1 MQCNKDY
8 LLVLLGNITLNV
20 RGNSMKTMNFKKSLL
35 VTAMIGSLAGCNL
48 DSSQADADTFTSKK
62 YQGNGVSTGKVTRKR
77 QDSVTVNGI
86 AFDVSG
92 ASINL
97 DGKNGTA
104 DDIKLGQVVSIKANY
119 NEDGTATAS
128 QLVYDDSLQGPV
140 DSVNVAANSLVV
152 LGQTILVDNETL
164 LEGLELATL
173 QAGQIVE
180 ISGLANAQGQWQAS
194 FIGLSDQTLTEF
206 DVAGTIS
213 ELNTGATTF
222 KINGLLVD
230 YSQVGELDYVQQIIS
245 DGALVDLYGTMD
257 TTDVGEPVLIAQEI
271 ESEEAFMADDGDLL
285 EIEGFISSAL
295 VDGQFEV
302 AGLKVKVNNN
312 TFFDI
317 GDASLLKVDAS
328 IEIEGTVNEDG
339 SINALYIFVEP
350 DDEIEVA
357 AIIEAIDLENNTVT
371 VLGKTFHINESTW
384 IADDDMED
392 WNENKELEGDFNE
405 ADFNESDFNED
416 DFNEANFNEA
426 DFNEDSFAES
436 NFNEDDYGNE
446 DWDEDDFNED
456 DWDDAEDTLKLSDL
470 AVGDYVE
477 LSAYLNTDQQ
487 TLVALYMARLPADEA
502 QEVYLSAQV
511 SNIQVEDQSFQ
522 VLGQTVNLTTANI
535 ELFSVNVSA
544 YEDYENYEEEYEFNE
559 DDMEMNEYEDE
570 EEMNEG
576 DMEMNEED
584 LDEGISAL
592 NVDDFMSLLTT
603 SSQVFLMGNNQSGT
617 IIWQDVYIEV
627 E

>member
-1 MQCNKDY
+1 
-8 LLVLLGNITLNV
+8 
-20 RGNSMKTMNFKKSLL
+20 MKTMNFKKSLL

-97 DGKNGTA
+97 DGKNGTT

-140 DSVNVAANSLVV
+140 DSVNAAANSLVV

-245 DGALVDLYGTMD
+245 DGALVDLYGTMS
-257 TTDVGEPVLIAQEI
+257 TNNLGEPVLIAQEI

-302 AGLKVKVNNN
+302 AGLKVKVSDH

-339 SINALYIFVEP
+339 SIQALYIFVEP
-350 DDEIEVA
+350 EDEIEVA
-357 AIIEAIDLENNTVT
+357 AVIEAIDLENNTVT

-392 WNENKELEGDFNE
+392 WDKGHDSEDDFNE
-405 ADFNESDFNED
+405 G

-426 DFNEDSFAES
+426 DFNQDNFAES
-436 NFNEDDYGNE
+436 NFDEDDYGNE
-446 DWDEDDFNED
+446 DWDEGDFNED

-559 DDMEMNEYEDE
+559 NDMEINEDE
-570 EEMNEG
+570 GELNDELEV
-576 DMEMNEED
+576 NEED
-584 LDEGISAL
+584 MGEGISAL
-592 NVDDFMSLLTT
+592 STEDFLGLLTAD
-603 SSQVFLMGNNQSGT
+603 SQVFLMGNNQSGT
-617 IIWQDVYIEV
+617 ITWQDVYIEV

>member
-1 MQCNKDY
+1 
-8 LLVLLGNITLNV
+8 
-20 RGNSMKTMNFKKSLL
+20 MKTMNFKKSLL

-77 QDSVTVNGI
+77 QDTVTVNGI

-97 DGKNGTA
+97 DGKNGTP

-128 QLVYDDSLQGPV
+128 QLIYDDSLQGPV
-140 DSVNVAANSLVV
+140 DSVNAAANSLVV

-164 LEGLELATL
+164 LDGLELGTL

-213 ELNTGATTF
+213 ELNTGNTTF

-245 DGALVDLYGTMD
+245 DGALVDLYGTMS

-350 DDEIEVA
+350 EDEIEVA
-357 AIIEAIDLENNTVT
+357 AVIEAIDLENNTVT

-392 WNENKELEGDFNE
+392 WDEGHESIGDFNE

-426 DFNEDSFAES
+426 DFNEDNFAES
-436 NFNEDDYGNE
+436 NFNEDDYNNE

-544 YEDYENYEEEYEFNE
+544 YEDYENYENYENYEEEYEFNE
-559 DDMEMNEYEDE
+559 DDMEMNEDE

-576 DMEMNEED
+576 DMEMNEDD

-592 NVDDFMSLLTT
+592 STEDFLSLLTP

-617 IIWQDVYIEV
+617 ITWQEVYIEV

>member
-1 MQCNKDY
+1 
-8 LLVLLGNITLNV
+8 
-20 RGNSMKTMNFKKSLL
+20 MKTMNFKKSLL
-35 VTAMIGSLAGCNL
+35 VTAMVGSLAGCNL

-128 QLVYDDSLQGPV
+128 QLIYDDSLQGPV
-140 DSVNVAANSLVV
+140 DSVNAATNSLVV

-194 FIGLSDQTLTEF
+194 FIGLSDQTLSEF

-213 ELNTGATTF
+213 ELNTGTTTF

-245 DGALVDLYGTMD
+245 DGALVDLYGTMS
-257 TTDVGEPVLIAQEI
+257 TNNEGEPVLIAQEI
-271 ESEEAFMADDGDLL
+271 ESEEAYMADDGDLL

-302 AGLKVKVNNN
+302 AGLKVKVSDH

-350 DDEIEVA
+350 EDEIEVA

-384 IADDDMED
+384 IADDDMENWD
-392 WNENKELEGDFNE
+392 ENPESEGDFNE
-405 ADFNESDFNED
+405 ANFNESDFNED
-416 DFNEANFNEA
+416 DFNEANFNED
-426 DFNEDSFAES
+426 DFNEDNFNEA
-436 NFNEDDYGNE
+436 NFNEDDFNE
-446 DWDEDDFNED
+446 EWDEDDFKED
-456 DWDDAEDTLKLSDL
+456 DWNNAEDTLKLSDL

-487 TLVALYMARLPADEA
+487 TLVTLYMARLPADEA

-544 YEDYENYEEEYEFNE
+544 YEYYEEDYEFNE
-559 DDMEMNEYEDE
+559 EDMEINEDEGDMKVDDMEMNED
-570 EEMNEG
+570 
-576 DMEMNEED
+576 D

-592 NVDDFMSLLTT
+592 KVDDFLSLLTT
-603 SSQVFLMGNNQSGT
+603 SSQVFLMGNHQAGT
-617 IIWQDVYIEV
+617 ITWQDVYIEV